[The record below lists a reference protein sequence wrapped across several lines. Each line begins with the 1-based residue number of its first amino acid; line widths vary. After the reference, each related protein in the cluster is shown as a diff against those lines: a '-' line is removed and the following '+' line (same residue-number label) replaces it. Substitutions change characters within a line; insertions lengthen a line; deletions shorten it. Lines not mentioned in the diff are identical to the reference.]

1 MPLPSELA
9 ETSAE
14 RIVDLPAPII
24 GFCDGRGPFYEEVD
38 DRMPVQDP
46 QSASGNAVFISN
58 ERMKPFGGVL
68 PFHLG
73 IYDYTGRVGGGSR
86 INRDEIK
93 GNGYHLYKMGRFRLS
108 DTAYIYL
115 TGSWQIQI
123 RPLIPFLN
131 PDKPNSAW
139 DIYLSLKTSGAGLPF
154 GDPSGEDGIY
164 LDRMLL
170 VRVDD

>member
-1 MPLPSELA
+1 
-9 ETSAE
+9 
-14 RIVDLPAPII
+14 
-24 GFCDGRGPFYEEVD
+24 
-38 DRMPVQDP
+38 
-46 QSASGNAVFISN
+46 
-58 ERMKPFGGVL
+58 MKPFGGVL